1 MVKQNV
7 WSWFVHFLCKQPWA
21 FALLPCV
28 AAFLVQ
34 ITTLADE
41 MINPTQTVV
50 NTRRLNLSQ
59 LEAFPVVF
67 KLCIQPGYNQT
78 AIWEAGYSEVD
89 LSESAPESLIGTFV
103 LQAPP
108 LRFNFNYHLFVA
120 HITVY
125 PSLPGGLLLC
135 REESVQQAADRLGR
149 ITILVANLS
158 LT

>member
-7 WSWFVHFLCKQPWA
+7 WSWFVNFLCKQPWA

-59 LEAFPVVF
+59 LEVFPVVF

-78 AIWEAGYSEVD
+78 AIWEAGYSEV
-89 LSESAPESLIGTFV
+89 V
-103 LQAPP
+103 L
-108 LRFNFNYHLFVA
+108 
-120 HITVY
+120 
-125 PSLPGGLLLC
+125 
-135 REESVQQAADRLGR
+135 
-149 ITILVANLS
+149 
-158 LT
+158 